1 MSQLKRYN
9 LLLDLVDDEILIKE
23 YEDYHKSIWPE
34 IAESIK
40 AAGILNMEI
49 YRVGNRLSM
58 IMEVNEDFS
67 FEQKSIS
74 DSNNEKVQEW
84 ENLMWKYQQAL
95 PIAKVGEKWILAEKI
110 FTLKTI

>member
-9 LLLDLVDDEILIKE
+9 LLLDLVDDKVLIKE

-34 IAESIK
+34 IVESIK

-49 YRVGNRLSM
+49 YRIGNRLSM

-84 ENLMWKYQQAL
+84 ERLMWKYQQAL
-95 PIAKVGEKWILAEKI
+95 PTAKVGEKWILAEKI
-110 FTLKTI
+110 FTLKTR